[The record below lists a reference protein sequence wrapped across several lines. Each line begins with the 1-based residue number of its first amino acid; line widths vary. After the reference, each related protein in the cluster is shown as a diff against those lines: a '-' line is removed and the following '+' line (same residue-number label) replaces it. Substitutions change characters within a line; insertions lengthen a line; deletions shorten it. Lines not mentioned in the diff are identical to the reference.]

1 MGIIPAVLSFH
12 SSWAHLK
19 EVSREEEAAWAVAQS
34 AHPQDW
40 NCPGAI
46 QLSFQA
52 FTRGEVNVAAL
63 RVTQLLSALAA
74 PASALPP

>member
-1 MGIIPAVLSFH
+1 MGIMPAVLSFH

-19 EVSREEEAAWAVAQS
+19 EISGGRKELGSGTVSSHSGLELPSAPSAQL
-34 AHPQDW
+34 
-40 NCPGAI
+40 PGPHK
-46 QLSFQA
+46 
-52 FTRGEVNVAAL
+52 GVNVAAL